1 MNEVYWLA
9 LSTISGIGGK
19 TAKRLIERF
28 GSLPAAFDASED
40 ELSTIPRMSQD
51 MIAGIK
57 SAPLDELDDELCSLR
72 SDGINLLTWDS
83 EDYPANLLKA
93 DDAPP
98 MLFLVGTISP
108 ADERAVAVIGTREP
122 SERSIEL
129 AQRLAREFAGRG
141 FTVVSGLA
149 LGIDAAAHEGALEA
163 NGRTLAVL
171 GSGVRQIHPRS
182 HRPLAE
188 RIAESGGLLSEL
200 HPNTPVQGRNLMA
213 RDRIISGL
221 SLAVVVVEAGLDSG
235 SLDTAS
241 RAKKQERLVLAVPG
255 SPGTD
260 ELISEG
266 AVAIDPEAFDI
277 DALCEQIDS
286 HDTNADTET
295 QLGLW

>member
-9 LSTISGIGGK
+9 LSTIPGIGGK
-19 TAKRLIERF
+19 TARRLIERF
-28 GSLPAAFDASED
+28 GSLPAAFEASD
-40 ELSTIPRMSQD
+40 EELMTIPRISTE
-51 MIAGIK
+51 MIGGIRN
-57 SAPLDELDDELCSLR
+57 APLDQLDDELCNLR
-72 SDGINLLTWDS
+72 SDGIRLLTWDDD
-83 EDYPANLLKA
+83 DYPANLIKA

-98 MLFLVGTISP
+98 ILFLQGTLT
-108 ADERAVAVIGTREP
+108 ADDGRAVAVIGTREP

-129 AQRLAREFAGRG
+129 AQRVAREFVDRG
-141 FTVVSGLA
+141 FTIVSGLA

-188 RIAESGGLLSEL
+188 RIVESGGLLSEL

-221 SLAVVVVEAGLDSG
+221 SLAVVVVEAGLKSG

-241 RAKKQERLVLAVPG
+241 KAQKQGRLVMAVPG

-260 ELISEG
+260 ELISGG
-266 AVAIDPEAFDI
+266 AVVIDPDAIDVDV
-277 DALCEQIDS
+277 LCEQIDEMS
-286 HDTNADTET
+286 DGGAET

>member
-9 LSTISGIGGK
+9 LSAIPGIGGK

-28 GSLPAAFDASED
+28 GSLPAAFEASDD
-40 ELSTIPRMSQD
+40 ELASIPRMSAE

-57 SAPLDELDDELCSLR
+57 SAPLDQLDDELCDLR
-72 SDGINLLTWDS
+72 SDDIRMLTWDD

-98 MLFLVGTISP
+98 ILFLRGTLT
-108 ADERAVAVIGTREP
+108 ADDDRAVAVIGTREP
-122 SERSIEL
+122 SERSVEL
-129 AQRLAREFAGRG
+129 ARRLAREFARRG
-141 FTVVSGLA
+141 FTITSGLA

-163 NGRTLAVL
+163 EGRTLAVL

-188 RIAESGGLLSEL
+188 RVVESGGLLSEL
-200 HPNTPVQGRNLMA
+200 HPNTPVQARNLMA

-221 SLAVVVVEAGLDSG
+221 SLAVVVVEAGLKSG

-241 RAKKQERLVLAVPG
+241 KAKKQGRLVMAVPG

-260 ELISEG
+260 ELITGG
-266 AVAIDPEAFDI
+266 AVVIDPDSANI
-277 DALCEQIDS
+277 DALCERIDS
-286 HDTNADTET
+286 HATDGATET

>member
-9 LSTISGIGGK
+9 LSTIPGIGGK
-19 TAKRLIERF
+19 TARRLIERF
-28 GSLPAAFDASED
+28 GSLPAAFEASD
-40 ELSTIPRMSQD
+40 EELMTIPRISTE
-51 MIAGIK
+51 MIGGIRN
-57 SAPLDELDDELCSLR
+57 APLDQLDDDLCNLR
-72 SDGINLLTWDS
+72 SDGIRLLTWDDD
-83 EDYPANLLKA
+83 DYPANLIKA

-98 MLFLVGTISP
+98 ILFLQGTLT
-108 ADERAVAVIGTREP
+108 ADDGRAVAVIGTREP

-129 AQRLAREFAGRG
+129 AQRVAREFVDRG
-141 FTVVSGLA
+141 FTIVSGLA

-188 RIAESGGLLSEL
+188 RIVESGGLLSEL

-221 SLAVVVVEAGLDSG
+221 SLAVVVVEAGLKSG

-241 RAKKQERLVLAVPG
+241 KAQKQGRLVMAVPG

-260 ELISEG
+260 ELISGG
-266 AVAIDPEAFDI
+266 AVVIDPDAIDVDV
-277 DALCEQIDS
+277 LCEQIDEMS
-286 HDTNADTET
+286 DGGAET